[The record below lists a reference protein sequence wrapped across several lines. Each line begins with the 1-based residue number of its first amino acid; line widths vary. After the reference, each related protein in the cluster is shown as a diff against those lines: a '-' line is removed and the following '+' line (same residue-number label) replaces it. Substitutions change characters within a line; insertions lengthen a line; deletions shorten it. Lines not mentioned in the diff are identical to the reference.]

1 MSVAFQLWC
10 DGSAAPNPGPMGL
23 GVIVIEPD
31 GTEHSG
37 SVLWPERGD
46 NNVAEA
52 LAVAEAVRRAVAL
65 GATDVVVHSDSDVVV
80 RLLRH
85 EREPTRVEALAAAI
99 AAAEAALASVT
110 SSFVLVTRRR
120 NSRADALARSAVGL
134 LPKAPKKKAQ
144 RR

>member
-1 MSVAFQLWC
+1 MAGTFQLWC

-23 GVIVIEPD
+23 GVVVVAPD
-31 GTEHSG
+31 GTESCA

-52 LAVAEAVRRAVAL
+52 LAVAEAVRRATAL

-80 RLLRH
+80 QLLRH
-85 EREPTRVEALAAAI
+85 ARAPTQVPALAKAI
-99 AAAEAALASVT
+99 ADVEAALTGVT
-110 SSFVLVTRRR
+110 SSFVLITRRR

-134 LPKAPKKKAQ
+134 LPKVSKQ
-144 RR
+144 R

>member
-1 MSVAFQLWC
+1 MSTFQLWC

-23 GVIVIEPD
+23 GVVVIAPD
-31 GTEHSG
+31 GSEHTR

-52 LAVAEAVRRAVAL
+52 LAVAEAVRVAVGL

-85 EREPTRVEALAAAI
+85 ARPPTQVPALAKAI
-99 AAAEAALASVT
+99 ADAEAALVSVT
-110 SSFVLVTRRR
+110 PSFVLVTRRT

-134 LPKAPKKKAQ
+134 LPKVSRHAKA
-144 RR
+144 R